1 MSEPDTHGGST
12 PALAARGAIGGVL
25 MGLANL
31 VPGISG
37 GTMLLAAGIYPRFI
51 RAVAEISTFRFR
63 VRSIVLLAC
72 VGLGAVAAIVILA
85 GTVKDLVVHHQWI
98 MYSLFIGLTLGGV
111 PLLWTMVK
119 PADSTVVVAAIIG
132 VLAMV
137 ALAVAHGAGG
147 ASEEPTAGTSGATA
161 TAMLLLAGVAG
172 GSAMILPGLSGSYLL
187 LVLGQYVVILG
198 AIADAADAATAR
210 DWAAAAVTLKVIAP
224 VGVGVIVGIVG
235 VSNVV
240 KLCLDRFPRA
250 TLGFLLGLLVG
261 AVVGLWPFQEPSR
274 EVVKDAGN
282 EVIVAAT
289 ATPARLAGALGL
301 VGLGFAASMVVSRL
315 GGEAEGPDGR

>member
-1 MSEPDTHGGST
+1 MSEQDTHGGST
-12 PALAARGAIGGVL
+12 PVLAARGAIGGLL
-25 MGLANL
+25 MGLAML

-37 GTMLLAAGIYPRFI
+37 GTMLLAAGVYPRFI

-72 VGLGAVAAIVILA
+72 VGLVAVAVIGMLA

-111 PLLWTMVK
+111 PLLWRMVR
-119 PADSTVVVAAIIG
+119 PVDSTVVVSSIIG
-132 VLAMV
+132 ILAMV
-137 ALAVAHGAGG
+137 ALVVAQGRGAEASDATESGTAVM
-147 ASEEPTAGTSGATA
+147 
-161 TAMLLLAGVAG
+161 AMLLLAGVAG
-172 GSAMILPGLSGSYLL
+172 GSAMILPGLSGGYLL

-198 AIADAADAATAR
+198 AISAAKDAVSAR
-210 DWAAAAVTLKVIAP
+210 DWAAAAATLEVIVP
-224 VGVGVIVGIVG
+224 MGVGVFVGIVA

-250 TLGFLLGLLVG
+250 TLGFLLGLLLG
-261 AVVGLWPFQEPSR
+261 AVVGLWPFHEPSQELR
-274 EVVKDAGN
+274 EDGGH
-282 EVIVAAT
+282 EVIVAPAP
-289 ATPARLAGALGL
+289 TPLRLAGALGL
-301 VGLGFAASMVVSRL
+301 VVVGFAASMAVSRL